1 MIISHVLGGI
11 GNQMFQYAAARALSL
26 THHHELLV
34 DLSSFESY
42 SLHNGYEL
50 NKVFSVNVK
59 YADKQTVS
67 ELLSWRS
74 INIIKK
80 LLRRKLF
87 SVLKGKSFV
96 IEPGFSYWSQFFDL
110 SQDCYLHGYWQSELY
125 FKSFER
131 IIREDFTFR
140 EPLDER
146 NSILAA
152 EIHRTSSVSL
162 HVRRGD
168 YISDNKTSNIMGV
181 CSLKYYQ
188 DAIKYISQK
197 IDNPVFYIFSDDIEW
212 VKRELIISFP
222 CVYIDF
228 NQQSVSYKDMQL
240 MSLCKC
246 NIIANSS
253 FSWWGAWL
261 NINPEKIVI
270 APNSWFCNGTNDQDL
285 IPYNWLRL

>member
-1 MIISHVLGGI
+1 
-11 GNQMFQYAAARALSL
+11 
-26 THHHELLV
+26 
-34 DLSSFESY
+34 
-42 SLHNGYEL
+42 
-50 NKVFSVNVK
+50 VFSVNVK

-80 LLRRKLF
+80 LLRRKPF

>member
-1 MIISHVLGGI
+1 
-11 GNQMFQYAAARALSL
+11 
-26 THHHELLV
+26 
-34 DLSSFESY
+34 
-42 SLHNGYEL
+42 
-50 NKVFSVNVK
+50 
-59 YADKQTVS
+59 
-67 ELLSWRS
+67 
-74 INIIKK
+74 
-80 LLRRKLF
+80 
-87 SVLKGKSFV
+87 
-96 IEPGFSYWSQFFDL
+96 
-110 SQDCYLHGYWQSELY
+110 
-125 FKSFER
+125 
-131 IIREDFTFR
+131 
-140 EPLDER
+140 
-146 NSILAA
+146 
-152 EIHRTSSVSL
+152 
-162 HVRRGD
+162 
-168 YISDNKTSNIMGV
+168 MGV